1 MIRRGRWMVALD
13 DVLQEF
19 FEYFV
24 FHNDILDLFG
34 GECRCRC
41 LLRSRCGTA
50 LFIMRIHRT
59 ARLEFLITFRTV

>member
-1 MIRRGRWMVALD
+1 MVALD

-34 GECRCRC
+34 GECRC
-41 LLRSRCGTA
+41 LRCGTA